1 MRRTHGKLLVGAFIA
16 IVPLITAATLVFACT
31 NYVGLLQVWGD
42 IGGTGTPPPTGPCSG
57 SAPNGSCT
65 STAGVIVTGNDS
77 WNGSQ
82 AMTQTVQ
89 ANNFAYATHSTGSF
103 YVEAEVSGSN
113 SLNQGSSSIWYDVN
127 TIPIGYTSHTTWG
140 GDPNYECM
148 SWNMN
153 QHGVTNRGSVQI
165 NTSGKIVAA
174 ATGSL
179 GGGSSMTLFSSS
191 AGIAGPF
198 SVSGE
203 AANTRPGTEESGVCL
218 SDSTSTNGNQA
229 PLTLV

>member
-1 MRRTHGKLLVGAFIA
+1 MRRAHGKLLGGTFGAM
-16 IVPLITAATLVFACT
+16 VPLVVAATLVYACT

-42 IGGTGTPPPTGPCSG
+42 KSGGCSG
-57 SAPNGSCT
+57 TAPNGSCT
-65 STAGVIVTGNDS
+65 STTGVIVTGDDS

-82 AMTQTVQ
+82 AMTQTV
-89 ANNFAYATHSTGSF
+89 NSTVSKATTSTGSF
-103 YVEAEVSGSN
+103 YVEAEVGSGGN
-113 SLNQGSSSIWYDVN
+113 SLNQGTSSIWYDVN

-140 GDPNYECM
+140 GDPSYDCM
-148 SWNMN
+148 TWNMN
-153 QHGVTNRGSVQI
+153 NYGVVNRGSVEI
-165 NTSGKIVAA
+165 NTSGKIIAA

-203 AANTRPGTEESGVCL
+203 SANTSPQESGVCL
-218 SDSTSTNGNQA
+218 SDSSSTNGNQA
-229 PLTLV
+229 PLTLA

>member
-1 MRRTHGKLLVGAFIA
+1 MRRTHKKLLGGSFVAL
-16 IVPLITAATLVFACT
+16 VPLVTAATLVYACT
-31 NYVGLLQVWGD
+31 NYVGLLQVWGSQD
-42 IGGTGTPPPTGPCSG
+42 HLGGAGPCSG
-57 SAPNGSCT
+57 TAPNGTCT
-65 STAGVIVTGNDS
+65 STAGVIVTGTDS
-77 WNGSQ
+77 WNGLQ
-82 AMTQTVQ
+82 AMTQTV
-89 ANNFAYATHSTGSF
+89 NGTVSYATHGTGSF

-113 SLNQGSSSIWYDVN
+113 SLNQSASSIWYDVN
-127 TIPIGYTSHTTWG
+127 TIPVGYTSHTMWG
-140 GDPNYECM
+140 GTNAYDCM
-148 SWNMN
+148 SWNIPN
-153 QHGVTNRGSVQI
+153 AVATNRGSVQI

-203 AANTRPGTEESGVCL
+203 GANSGGHESGVCL

-229 PLTLV
+229 PLTLL